1 MESLQAENSYIVKTL
16 DRNQFESVEKL
27 HELHALLDPSGSIKS
42 VGKAFDQTCVLVRES
57 INKMH
62 SLVAQTDHSK
72 RDTSESYAQEIRDLR
87 SLNLAQAERIK
98 ELHLQHNREIN
109 DIENED

>member
-1 MESLQAENSYIVKTL
+1 
-16 DRNQFESVEKL
+16 
-27 HELHALLDPSGSIKS
+27 
-42 VGKAFDQTCVLVRES
+42 
-57 INKMH
+57 MH

-109 DIENED
+109 EIENEE